1 MWLSAARYATL
12 VFTIIVCCIF
22 AMWATAETQLAAET
36 VEARPL
42 ISVGYGDFSE
52 AQFSVS
58 QETVIIPKGVAVWLR
73 ITSLVRD
80 ELSDQVLTVA
90 RPSMGSVEF
99 FTTDPIGKLTQI
111 PASNN
116 HTSLSHF
123 SPHLV
128 IDANSHIETIIV
140 KVQSPYVSLSRVS
153 IEPYEVYIE
162 DTNAHLFLT
171 GLFLGVMFLLSI
183 FMLSTG
189 IISKRASLLSVGG
202 YLLSLACLYVTHKGL
217 ADIFFSYQN
226 SIHFLHYSG
235 SFVCFALGFSL
246 LFFHHFLTKNRLD
259 RKIKL
264 TIKTTAY
271 IYLLSGVIVAF
282 AKVDLPFALQSI
294 MVIGAIV
301 LSTMILVSQDKDSRK
316 EVYFC
321 CAIWSPMVAVLIGF
335 AGSQLIQPSEQ
346 ISIVNHVLI
355 SLHLMLLLLFVV
367 WHDAEKRRMYIHYAE
382 FDKET
387 ALPNKFALFGSLAK
401 LEEQNKAHTLLLFKP
416 LILPSIRLSF
426 GLTFANQHIN
436 KLFKEVSE
444 QINTYGSAAVANKGN
459 TPIYRLE
466 DQVFAIVLD
475 GKIEVSQ
482 VEQYVCILSAV
493 FEEGV
498 GYKDTQIVDSLEV
511 GVANYP
517 MHAKSTEKLIQRAL
531 QALNTKSHNGQ
542 RWHLFDVESSISTER
557 QLKLTSFL
565 KSAIEHEQFSLF
577 FQPQVDLRTGR
588 VFGSE
593 VLLRWLHPELGYI
606 PPDEFIPIAESS
618 GQIYEI
624 TEWVIEHAL
633 HYQAEITKLLPE
645 HVISINVSG
654 RDLSRRELSV
664 QLITLINEL
673 SLAPSQIMIEITES
687 VTIGKEA
694 ELKGVLDDYRS
705 IGVKVA
711 IDDFGTGYSSLA
723 YLSKLGFDEL
733 KIDKSFVMDIET
745 SKSNQTICKATCDM
759 AHSLGSRVVAEGV
772 EDINSYIRLQAYG
785 CDFAQGYFISRPLP
799 FTEFKSWLGKVT
811 YAGDIKSFLVR

>member
-1 MWLSAARYATL
+1 MWLSIVRYATL
-12 VFTIIVCCIF
+12 MLATIYGVLAI
-22 AMWATAETQLAAET
+22 AATTAVEHAPEAT
-36 VEARPL
+36 VVKPTL
-42 ISVGYGDFSE
+42 SVGYGDASRANFSPIE
-52 AQFSVS
+52 GAVL
-58 QETVIIPKGVAVWLR
+58 IPKGVDVWLR
-73 ITSLVRD
+73 VSGFSDGQGTDLV
-80 ELSDQVLTVA
+80 LSVE
-90 RPSMGSVEF
+90 RPSLGTVEF
-99 FTTDPIGKLTQI
+99 FMQSDDGSLLVLDEQSIS
-111 PASNN
+111 A
-116 HTSLSHF
+116 SLSHF
-123 SPHLV
+123 SPHLLLHGDYGDNPIFV
-128 IDANSHIETIIV
+128 RI
-140 KVQSPYVSLSRVS
+140 QSPYASVSKTDIL
-153 IEPYEVYIE
+153 PYETYIE
-162 DTNAHLFLT
+162 ETNVHLFLT
-171 GLFLGVMFLLSI
+171 GIFLGTICLLSV

-189 IISKRASLLSVGG
+189 MISRRASLLSVGG
-202 YLLSLACLYVTHKGL
+202 YLLSLALLYITHKGL
-217 ADIFFSYQN
+217 ADV
-226 SIHFLHYSG
+226 FLDHENGSRFVHYSG
-235 SFVCFALGFSL
+235 SFVCFALGFCL
-246 LFFHHFLTKNRLD
+246 LFFHHFLTKNRLS
-259 RKIKL
+259 RNLRVGIKV
-264 TIKTTAY
+264 TAN

-282 AKVDLPFALQSI
+282 ARADLPFALQSI
-294 MVIGAIV
+294 MVIGAIA
-301 LSTMILVSQDKDSRK
+301 LSAAILAGQDKDSRK

-321 CAIWSPMVAVLIGF
+321 CAIWSPMVAILIGF
-335 AGSQLIQPSEQ
+335 AASQLIRPSEY
-346 ISIVNHVLI
+346 ISIVNHALV
-355 SLHLMLLLLFVV
+355 SLHLLFLLLFVV
-367 WHDAEKRRMYIHYAE
+367 WHDAEKRRMYIHYSE

-387 ALPNKFALFGSLAK
+387 ALPNKFALFGALAR
-401 LEEQNKAHTLLLFKP
+401 LEEQHKAHTLLLFKP

-426 GLTFANQHIN
+426 GLTFANQHIS

-444 QINTYGSAAVANKGN
+444 QINTYGSAAVANKGE

-482 VEQYVCILSAV
+482 VEQYVCILSSV
-493 FEEGV
+493 FEEGI
-498 GYKDTQIVDSLEV
+498 GYKDTKIVDSLEV

-517 MHAKSTEKLIQRAL
+517 MHAKTMEKLVQRAL
-531 QALNTKSHNGQ
+531 QALNTKSQNGQ
-542 RWHLFDVESSISTER
+542 RWHLFDAESSISTER

-565 KSAIEHEQFSLF
+565 KSAVEHEQFSLF

-624 TEWVIEHAL
+624 TEWVMEHAL

-654 RDLSRRELSV
+654 RDLNRRELSV

-694 ELKGVLDDYRS
+694 ELKGVLDDFRS

-759 AHSLGSRVVAEGV
+759 AHSLGSKVVAEGV

-799 FTEFKSWLGKVT
+799 FVEFKSWLDKVNST
-811 YAGDIKSFLVR
+811 SDIKSFLVR